1 MSHSFIQDTQEIIR
15 NTIESKGLLRITG
28 SGTKDW
34 FGAELKGSAL
44 STKGY
49 QGIVNYQPD
58 ELVIT
63 VKSGT
68 SIKEVELALDE
79 KNQQFAFD
87 PPYFG
92 ENATIGGMVCSGL
105 AGPGRVSAGSLRDF
119 VLGAKIMDGQGQVMN
134 FGGTVMK
141 NVAGYDVSRLMPG
154 SLGTLALLLDVS
166 IKVLPK
172 PVATATLRLEIDQD
186 KALHTM
192 NLLASQPWPIN
203 ASSWQGEQNGVL
215 HIRLSGAKAAV
226 ESATSSF
233 KKNFGMQLL
242 ESEEAKKFW
251 SALKEQQSDWFKSSN
266 DEASPLWR
274 FAVAPTSKPLEL
286 TGSTLIEW
294 HGGQRWW
301 QGKLDAATAKSIA
314 AKAHGHASIF
324 RSNEKDLAML
334 SSLNDNPLTKALVPV
349 QDRLKK
355 AFDPHGIFA
364 TGRLA

>member
-1 MSHSFIQDTQEIIR
+1 MNHSFIQDTQEIIR
-15 NTIESKGLLRITG
+15 NTIQSKGLIRITG

-34 FGAELKGSAL
+34 FGGELKGNPL
-44 STKGY
+44 STKSY
-49 QGIVNYQPD
+49 QGIINYQPD

-68 SIKEVELALDE
+68 SLKEVELALEE
-79 KNQQFAFD
+79 KNQQFAFE

-92 ENATIGGMVCSGL
+92 ESATIGGMVCSGL

-172 PVATATLRLEIDQD
+172 AVATATLRLEIEQER
-186 KALHTM
+186 AIHTM

-233 KKNFGMQLL
+233 KKNLGMQLL
-242 ESEEAKKFW
+242 DAEEAKIFW
-251 SALKEQQSDWFKSSN
+251 ASLREQQSDWFKSAN
-266 DEASPLWR
+266 TGVSPLWR
-274 FAVAPTSKPLEL
+274 FAVAPTSKPLKL
-286 TGSTLIEW
+286 AGSTLIEW

-301 QGKLDAATAKSIA
+301 QGKLDASTAKAIA
-314 AKAHGHASIF
+314 AEADGHASIF
-324 RSNEKDLAML
+324 RSSSKDASML

-349 QDRLKK
+349 QERLQK

>member
-1 MSHSFIQDTQEIIR
+1 MTQATLTHLKNQILQA
-15 NTIESKGLLRITG
+15 GLEKNILRITG
-28 SGTKDW
+28 SGSKDW
-34 FGAELKGSAL
+34 YGNNLKGTPL
-44 STKGY
+44 LTKEY
-49 QGIVNYQPD
+49 QGIINYQPD

-63 VKSGT
+63 VRSGT
-68 SIKEVELALDE
+68 SVKEVEETLA
-79 KNQQFAFD
+79 KNNQQFAFE
-87 PPYFG
+87 PPYFKD
-92 ENATIGGMVCSGL
+92 ATIGGMVCSGL
-105 AGPGRVSAGSLRDF
+105 AGPGRISAGSLRDF

-172 PVATATLRLEIDQD
+172 AVATATLRLEIEQER
-186 KALHTM
+186 AIHTM

-233 KKNFGMQLL
+233 KKNLGMQLL
-242 ESEEAKKFW
+242 DAEEAKIFW
-251 SALKEQQSDWFKSSN
+251 ASLREQQSDWFKSAN
-266 DEASPLWR
+266 TGVSPLWR
-274 FAVAPTSKPLEL
+274 FAVAPTSKPLKL
-286 TGSTLIEW
+286 AGSTLIEW

-301 QGKLDAATAKSIA
+301 QGKLDASTAKAIA
-314 AKAHGHASIF
+314 AEADGHASIF
-324 RSNEKDLAML
+324 RSSSKDTSML

-349 QDRLKK
+349 QERLQK